1 MNEQSRIN
9 ATISYFFLWPLF
21 LLAKSGTPL
30 HDPFVRTHAVR
41 SSIIISIG
49 FFVYLLYIFL
59 LRPFTDFTLLGFHLQ
74 NIVLTLLSSL
84 MILMLLRGAYQAYHG
99 ISTEYSN
106 TLSMKHIFSN
116 NATWIR
122 VENEDDKVRLVASMV
137 PLLGIYIA
145 RKYEHPLTSSG
156 RSLGS
161 LLLFMVFTA
170 WIFSNEGGLFVTGVW
185 TLSLFIFIV
194 LSVNIFLR
202 GEFIMS
208 SLIERIPSY
217 EECEAHIFASL
228 LSVNEFLRIA
238 FGGSDREDYHT
249 LYVREIV
256 ARWTREAP
264 SAPYF
269 MPAWLIGI
277 PFWNLFSVPS
287 YWMEQYREYRSYIL
301 SGILITLLVSILIF
315 WKWSASPYLLFM
327 LFPIV
332 HIFVYASYDLNAYI
346 PGMHILLRLFGLA
359 KITSTRMQERSQK
372 KEEAHYTYTVEE
384 K

>member
-145 RKYEHPLTSSG
+145 RKYEHPLTSRG
-156 RSLGS
+156 RNLGS
-161 LLLFMVFTA
+161 FLLFIVL
-170 WIFSNEGGLFVTGVW
+170 IVSVLSNEGGLLPTLVGI
-185 TLSLFIFIV
+185 LSLLIFVI
-194 LSVNIFLR
+194 LSVSIFLR
-202 GEFIMS
+202 GEFFMS

-228 LSVNEFLRIA
+228 LSMKEFFRVA
-238 FGGSDREDYHT
+238 FGGSNRESYHT
-249 LYVREIV
+249 LYIHEITL
-256 ARWTREAP
+256 RWEKIPP
-264 SAPYF
+264 SIPYF
-269 MPAWLIGI
+269 MPAGLIGI
-277 PFWNLFSVPS
+277 PFWNLFSIPS